1 MLSDLAIQNAKPAAK
16 PYKLADSGGLFMLV
30 NPNGSRWW
38 RLRYRIGEKE
48 RGISLGVYPDVT
60 LKRARQKRDEAR
72 QLLADG
78 IDPSTRRQQEKVASA
93 VTFETVARE
102 WLTAQATSLSPPTL
116 RKAFWMLETFVFK
129 EIGSEAIT
137 KVTAPAVLKIL
148 RQLEAKHHN
157 ETARRTKQRIG
168 QILRYAIATGRAERD
183 VTADLR
189 GALVPFKSRNH
200 AALTEPGRVGE
211 LLRAIDG
218 YTGQVTTLCGLQ
230 LAALLFLRPGE
241 LRAGQWSE
249 FELEGNEPTWRIP
262 AHRMKMRDAHIVP
275 LSKQA
280 VAILNELKGHTGKGD
295 FVFPAIGNKN
305 RPISENTLN
314 TGLRRLGYSNEEM
327 TSHGFRTIAST
338 LLNEKGF
345 HPDLIELQ
353 LAHKERNG
361 VRAAY
366 NKAQRLPERRAMMQ
380 SWADYLD
387 ELRKKGGSETGSKL
401 KASQLQFR
409 P

>member
-1 MLSDLAIQNAKPAAK
+1 
-16 PYKLADSGGLFMLV
+16 
-30 NPNGSRWW
+30 
-38 RLRYRIGEKE
+38 
-48 RGISLGVYPDVT
+48 
-60 LKRARQKRDEAR
+60 
-72 QLLADG
+72 
-78 IDPSTRRQQEKVASA
+78 
-93 VTFETVARE
+93 
-102 WLTAQATSLSPPTL
+102 
-116 RKAFWMLETFVFK
+116 MLETFVFK

-218 YTGQVTTLCGLQ
+218 YAGQVTTQAGLQ

-249 FELEGNEPTWRIP
+249 LELEGNEPTWRIP

-295 FVFPAIGNKN
+295 LVFPAIGNKN

-338 LLNEKGF
+338 LLNEKGL

-366 NKAQRLPERRAMMQ
+366 NKAQTRIRTVGSPGRRDSSARRIFASSRFRKSMPSRRNLVSNCARSLAGNRGFPAML
-380 SWADYLD
+380 SNRRW
-387 ELRKKGGSETGSKL
+387 RFFFGSALSSIVRNKPKT
-401 KASQLQFR
+401 ACN
-409 P
+409 PCA